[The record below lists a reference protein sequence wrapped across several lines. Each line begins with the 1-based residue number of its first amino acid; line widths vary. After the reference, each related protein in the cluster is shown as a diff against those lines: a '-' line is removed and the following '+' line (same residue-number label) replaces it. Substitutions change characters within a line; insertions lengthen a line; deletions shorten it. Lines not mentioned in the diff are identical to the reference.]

1 MKYSAKVIRYVIIII
16 LLSVIGIQQY
26 RISELTEESRK
37 DRNDVQQLS
46 DNIREIDSL
55 FESSD
60 DWSEVRDEVN
70 SMKSELSY

>member
-1 MKYSAKVIRYVIIII
+1 MKYSAKVIKYAIIII
-16 LLSVIGIQQY
+16 LLSVIAIQQY
-26 RISELTEESRK
+26 RISELTEESSNY
-37 DRNDVQQLS
+37 RNDVQQLS

-55 FESSD
+55 FESSN

>member
-1 MKYSAKVIRYVIIII
+1 MKYSAKLIRYAIIII

-26 RISELTEESRK
+26 RISELTEESSK
-37 DRNDVQQLS
+37 YRNDVQQLS

>member
-1 MKYSAKVIRYVIIII
+1 MKYSVKVIRYAIIII

-37 DRNDVQQLS
+37 YRNDVQQLS